1 MLAQLTTTITAA
13 AAAAVVILPLAVGA
27 APLSPDTAAAVVR
40 RDNNTGCFDTSF
52 GDLAWGV
59 EDFAYNASYLF
70 TTPAHQNS
78 WGYAS

>member
-13 AAAAVVILPLAVGA
+13 AVVILPFAAVA
-27 APLSPDTAAAVVR
+27 APLSSDTAAVVR

-70 TTPAHQNS
+70 TTPSHQNS